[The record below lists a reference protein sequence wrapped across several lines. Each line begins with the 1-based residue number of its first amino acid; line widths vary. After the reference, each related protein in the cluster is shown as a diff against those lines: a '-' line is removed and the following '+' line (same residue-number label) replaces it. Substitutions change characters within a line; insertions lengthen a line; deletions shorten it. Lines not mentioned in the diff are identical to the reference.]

1 MGNAGTRGW
10 AAMTETV
17 LPGQST
23 PVPQRVVSLL
33 GLLAVVA
40 SALVGGNVLGSRER
54 LWGSE
59 NPVARPA
66 AGSRVAG
73 NAPAGTPTQIPAG
86 GRDQTVLRSQP
97 WWQGL
102 TKLEGT
108 GSTTVAPYTVADG
121 ALQWRVK
128 WTCETGR
135 LLVRVPNQARPVV
148 DAACPGTGTGY
159 GLDKGAVAPQVTA
172 DGPWSMVVDQQ
183 VDVPLNEPPLP
194 VMSAPSTSMV
204 LTGAL
209 YRMDQVGTGTVNIF
223 RLGDG
228 GHVLRLDEFFVTA
241 NVDLELRLSPLQ
253 APRTTEQFMSAPSVW
268 VAPLDVTTGS
278 LNFTVPAEV
287 DPAQYRSLV
296 VWCPLIDSAYAAATL
311 RQP

>member
-1 MGNAGTRGW
+1 
-10 AAMTETV
+10 MTDTV
-17 LPGQST
+17 LPGQPTRSS
-23 PVPQRVVSLL
+23 QRMLSAL

-59 NPVARPA
+59 SPVARPA
-66 AGSRVAG
+66 AGSRVADPG
-73 NAPAGTPTQIPAG
+73 TGENPTEAPAG
-86 GRDQTVLRSQP
+86 RDQSVLRSQP

-102 TKLEGT
+102 TTLEGT
-108 GSTTVAPYTVADG
+108 GSMTAAPFTVAED

-128 WTCETGR
+128 WKCETGR
-135 LLVRVPNQARPVV
+135 LLVRAPNQARPVI
-148 DAACPGTGTGY
+148 DAACPGSGTGY
-159 GLDKGAVAPQVTA
+159 GLAKGAVALQVTA
-172 DGPWSMVVDQQ
+172 GGPWNMVVDQQ
-183 VDVPLNEPPLP
+183 VDVPLHEPPLP
-194 VMSAPSTSMV
+194 VMSAPETRMV
-204 LTGAL
+204 FTGSL
-209 YRMDQVGTGTVNIF
+209 YRMDQVGTGTVNVY

-228 GHVLRLDEFFVTA
+228 SHVLRLEQFFVTA
-241 NVDLELRLSPLQ
+241 NVDLELRLSPLEE
-253 APRTTEQFMSAPSVW
+253 PRTTEQFMNAPSVW

-287 DPAQYRSLV
+287 DPARYRSLV